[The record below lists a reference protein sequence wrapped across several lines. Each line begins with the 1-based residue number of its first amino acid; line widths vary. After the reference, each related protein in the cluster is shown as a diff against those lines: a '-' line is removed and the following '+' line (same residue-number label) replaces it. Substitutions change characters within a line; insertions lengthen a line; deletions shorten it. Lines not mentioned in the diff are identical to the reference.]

1 MLLLLLLLRQER
13 SLPAERVEGLR
24 SALEAAGSSSRL
36 EEYTHANPAYP
47 NALEFA
53 MCRRES
59 AGVIEALCMA
69 FPEMAAEL
77 LPGGQQQ
84 VRASLLIR
92 PTARALRG

>member
-1 MLLLLLLLRQER
+1 
-13 SLPAERVEGLR
+13 
-24 SALEAAGSSSRL
+24 
-36 EEYTHANPAYP
+36 
-47 NALEFA
+47 